1 MKIGW
6 VEWLSLPELNV
17 DLIKAKIDT
26 GARTSAIHT
35 FKIETFEKD
44 GIEWVRFWVHPN
56 QDDSLNEV
64 ICECPLKD
72 QRSVTN
78 SGGNTE
84 NRYVIETMVKISNK
98 NWPIEITLTNRDE
111 MKFRM
116 LLGRQAMQKISVI
129 PSRQYIQKRPRKKVR
144 SRFLDIFRF

>member
-6 VEWLSLPELNV
+6 VEWLSLPELKV
-17 DLIKAKIDT
+17 DLMKAKIDT
-26 GARTSAIHT
+26 GARTSALHT
-35 FKIETFEKD
+35 FKIEVFKKE
-44 GIEWVRFWVHPN
+44 GIDWVRFWVHPN
-56 QDDSLNEV
+56 QDDYLNEV

-84 NRYVIETMVKISNK
+84 QRYVIETPVKIADK
-98 NWPIEITLTNRDE
+98 TWPIEITLTNRDE

-116 LLGRQAMQKISVI
+116 LLG
-129 PSRQYIQKRPRKKVR
+129 
-144 SRFLDIFRF
+144 

>member
-1 MKIGW
+1 M
-6 VEWLSLPELNV
+6 
-17 DLIKAKIDT
+17 KAKIDT
-26 GARTSAIHT
+26 GARTSALHT
-35 FKIETFEKD
+35 FKIEPFEKD
-44 GIEWVRFWVHPN
+44 GNEWVRFWVHPN
-56 QDDSLNEV
+56 QYDSLNEV

-129 PSRQYIQKRPRKKVR
+129 PSRQYIQKRPRKKAR
-144 SRFLDIFRF
+144 GSFLDIFRF